1 VSPIGRIILVLV
13 LVAIVA
19 VAALLVLRPAPI
31 TGVNDN
37 ALGAS
42 VGTARDRPCREA
54 QGERWRCTVTR
65 RGGAQGEVELWAT
78 VDWWGCWKAT
88 PRPSGRGQVE
98 REGCITLLDYIP

>member
-1 VSPIGRIILVLV
+1 VSPIGRLILALV

-19 VAALLVLRPAPI
+19 VAALLVLRPVPV
-31 TGVNDN
+31 TGVSDD

-54 QGERWRCTVTR
+54 DGERWRCTVGR
-65 RGGAQGEVELWAT
+65 EGGASNEIDLWTT

-88 PRPSGRGQVE
+88 SRPSGRGPVE